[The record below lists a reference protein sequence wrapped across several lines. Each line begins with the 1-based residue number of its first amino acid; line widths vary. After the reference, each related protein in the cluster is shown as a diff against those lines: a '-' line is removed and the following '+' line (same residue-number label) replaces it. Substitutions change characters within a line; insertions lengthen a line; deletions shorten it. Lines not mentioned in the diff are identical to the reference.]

1 MARPRL
7 GEQERR
13 ARTVGVRVT
22 AAEAAEL
29 RLGEGRLD
37 KPPPG
42 RMPALLT
49 ARNPGNPRP
58 CTPVPVQS
66 RG

>member
-7 GEQERR
+7 DDEERR

-37 KPPPG
+37 KPPQGVCQPCLRLAVLIVRG
-42 RMPALLT
+42 HT
-49 ARNPGNPRP
+49 DPR
-58 CTPVPVQS
+58 
-66 RG
+66 

>member
-7 GEQERR
+7 DDEERR
-13 ARTVGVRVT
+13 ARTIGVRVT
-22 AAEAAEL
+22 AAEEAEL

-42 RMPALLT
+42 RMPAL
-49 ARNPGNPRP
+49 GI
-58 CTPVPVQS
+58 S
-66 RG
+66 

>member
-7 GEQERR
+7 DDEERR

-37 KPPPG
+37 KSSTG
-42 RMPALLT
+42 AYASPAY
-49 ARNPGNPRP
+49 GS
-58 CTPVPVQS
+58 QS
-66 RG
+66 W